1 MALKDR
7 VPMPQQDP
15 RLRITNFDEVALGY
29 TEEQALAEA
38 SRCLQCPNPTC
49 IQGCPV
55 GIDIKSFI
63 AFIQQGKFTQGYY
76 KIKEKN
82 NFPAMTGRVCPQE
95 TQCEASC
102 VLAKTGKPIAIGR
115 LERFLADHEM
125 YKPQQIET
133 EKKNG
138 VPVACVGTGPASLA
152 AAGDLA
158 KKGYEVHL
166 FEALHLP
173 GGVLSYG
180 IPEFRLPKKIVNHE
194 IMLLSDLGVFIH
206 TDVIV
211 GKTYTVQQ
219 LLREFKAMF
228 LGTGAG
234 APLLLGVPGENLNGI
249 LTANEFLIRV
259 NLMKAYRFPEFDTPI
274 KRGKNVVVVG
284 AGNVAMD
291 SARTARRLGANV
303 TIVYRRSRT
312 EMPARAEE
320 IHHAEE
326 EGIEMKLLTNPVA
339 FNGKNGWV
347 ESVEV
352 ISMELGAPDE
362 RGRRRPVPIKGSN
375 YIIPCDEVI
384 TAIGTTPNPILKY
397 SVPNLE
403 VTEHG
408 NIVVDDHCQ
417 TNIPNVFAGG
427 DIVTGAATVIE
438 ALGAGKKASLFMD
451 KAINGEIIS

>member
-102 VLAKTGKPIAIGR
+102 VLAKTEKPIAIGR

-274 KRGKNVVVVG
+274 KRGKEVVVVG

-291 SARTARRLGANV
+291 AARTAKRLGANV
-303 TIVYRRSRT
+303 TIVYRRSRA

-320 IHHAEE
+320 IEHAEE
-326 EGIEMKLLTNPVA
+326 EGIHMKLLTNPIA
-339 FNGKNGWV
+339 FHGKDGWV
-347 ESVEV
+347 QSAEV
-352 ISMELGAPDE
+352 ISMELGTPDE
-362 RGRRRPVPIKGSN
+362 RGRRRPIPIEGSN
-375 YIIPCDEVI
+375 HEIPCDQVI
-384 TAIGTTPNPILKY
+384 VAIGTTPNPILKH
-397 SVPNLE
+397 STPDLL
-403 VTEHG
+403 VTSHG
-408 NIVVDDHCQ
+408 NIVVDEHYQ
-417 TNIPNVFAGG
+417 TNIPGVFAGG
-427 DIVTGAATVIE
+427 DIVTGSATVIE
-438 ALGAGKKASLFMD
+438 ALGAGKRAAIYMD
-451 KAINGEIIS
+451 EFIRGA

>member
-1 MALKDR
+1 MASKDR
-7 VPMPQQDP
+7 VPMPEQDP
-15 RLRITNFDEVALGY
+15 RLRINNFDEVALGY
-29 TEEQALAEA
+29 TEEQALNEA

-63 AFIQQGKFTQGYY
+63 AFIQQAKFTEGYY

-82 NFPAMTGRVCPQE
+82 NFPAVTGRVCPQE

-138 VPVACVGTGPASLA
+138 VPVACIGTGPASLA
-152 AAGDLA
+152 AAGELA

-194 IMLLSDLGVFIH
+194 VMLLSDLGVFIH

-211 GKTYTVQQ
+211 GKTYTLRQ
-219 LLREFKAMF
+219 LLKDFKVMF

-274 KRGKNVVVVG
+274 KRGKEVVVVG

-291 SARTARRLGANV
+291 AARTAKRLGANV
-303 TIVYRRSRT
+303 TIVYRRSKA

-320 IHHAEE
+320 IEHAEE
-326 EGIEMKLLTNPVA
+326 EGIHMKLLTNPIA
-339 FNGKNGWV
+339 FHGKDGWV
-347 ESVEV
+347 QAAEV
-352 ISMELGAPDE
+352 ISMELGTPDQ
-362 RGRRRPVPIKGSN
+362 RGRRRPIPIEGSN
-375 YIIPCDEVI
+375 HEIPCDQVI
-384 TAIGTTPNPILKY
+384 VAIGTTPNPILKH
-397 SVPNLE
+397 STPDLL
-403 VTEHG
+403 VTPHG
-408 NIVVDDHCQ
+408 NIVVDEYYQ
-417 TNIPNVFAGG
+417 TNIPGVFAGG
-427 DIVTGAATVIE
+427 DIVTGSATVIE
-438 ALGAGKKASLFMD
+438 ALGAGKKAAIYMD
-451 KAINGEIIS
+451 KFIKGA

>member
-29 TEEQALAEA
+29 TEDQALTEA
-38 SRCLQCPNPTC
+38 SRCLQCSNPTC

-274 KRGKNVVVVG
+274 KRGKEVVVVG

-291 SARTARRLGANV
+291 AARTAKRLGANV
-303 TIVYRRSRT
+303 TIVYRRSRA

-320 IHHAEE
+320 IEHAEE
-326 EGIEMKLLTNPVA
+326 EGIHMKLLTNPIA
-339 FNGKNGWV
+339 FHGKDGWV
-347 ESVEV
+347 QSAEV
-352 ISMELGAPDE
+352 ISMELGTPDE
-362 RGRRRPVPIKGSN
+362 RGRRRPIPIEGSN
-375 YIIPCDEVI
+375 HEIPCDQVI
-384 TAIGTTPNPILKY
+384 VAIGTTPNPILKH
-397 SVPNLE
+397 STPDLL
-403 VTEHG
+403 VTSHG
-408 NIVVDDHCQ
+408 NIVVDEHYQ
-417 TNIPNVFAGG
+417 TNIPGVFAGG
-427 DIVTGAATVIE
+427 DIVTGSATVIE
-438 ALGAGKKASLFMD
+438 ALGAGKRAAIYMD
-451 KAINGEIIS
+451 EFIRGA

>member
-274 KRGKNVVVVG
+274 KRGKEVVVVG

-291 SARTARRLGANV
+291 AARTAKRLGANV
-303 TIVYRRSRT
+303 TIVYRRSRA

-320 IHHAEE
+320 IEHAEE
-326 EGIEMKLLTNPVA
+326 EGIHMKFLTNPIA
-339 FNGKNGWV
+339 FHGKDGWV
-347 ESVEV
+347 QAAEV
-352 ISMELGAPDE
+352 ISMELGTPDE
-362 RGRRRPVPIKGSN
+362 RGRRRPIPIEGSN
-375 YIIPCDEVI
+375 HEIPCDQVI
-384 TAIGTTPNPILKY
+384 VAIGTTPNPILKH
-397 SVPNLE
+397 STPDLL
-403 VTEHG
+403 VTSHG
-408 NIVVDDHCQ
+408 NIVVDEHYQ
-417 TNIPNVFAGG
+417 TNIPGVFAGG
-427 DIVTGAATVIE
+427 DIVTGSATVIE
-438 ALGAGKKASLFMD
+438 ALGAGKRAAIYMD
-451 KAINGEIIS
+451 EFIRGA

>member
-194 IMLLSDLGVFIH
+194 IMLLSELGVFIH

-274 KRGKNVVVVG
+274 KRGKEVVVVG

-291 SARTARRLGANV
+291 AARTAKRLGANV
-303 TIVYRRSRT
+303 TIVYRRSRA

-320 IHHAEE
+320 IEHAEE
-326 EGIEMKLLTNPVA
+326 EGIHMKLLTNPIA
-339 FNGKNGWV
+339 FHGKDGWV
-347 ESVEV
+347 QSAEV
-352 ISMELGAPDE
+352 ISMELGTPDE
-362 RGRRRPVPIKGSN
+362 RGRRRPIPIEGSN
-375 YIIPCDEVI
+375 HEIPCDQVI
-384 TAIGTTPNPILKY
+384 VAIGTTPNPILKH
-397 SVPNLE
+397 STPDLL
-403 VTEHG
+403 VTSHG
-408 NIVVDDHCQ
+408 NIVVDEHYQ
-417 TNIPNVFAGG
+417 TNIPGVFAGG
-427 DIVTGAATVIE
+427 DIVTGSATVIE
-438 ALGAGKKASLFMD
+438 ALGAGKRAAIYMD
-451 KAINGEIIS
+451 EFIRGA

>member
-211 GKTYTVQQ
+211 GKTYTIRQ
-219 LLREFKAMF
+219 LLKDFKAMF

-274 KRGKNVVVVG
+274 KRGKEVVVVG

-291 SARTARRLGANV
+291 AARTAKRLGANV
-303 TIVYRRSRT
+303 TIVYRRSRA

-320 IHHAEE
+320 IEHAEE
-326 EGIEMKLLTNPVA
+326 EGIHMKLLTNPIA
-339 FNGKNGWV
+339 FHGKDGWV
-347 ESVEV
+347 QSAEV
-352 ISMELGAPDE
+352 ISMELGTPDE
-362 RGRRRPVPIKGSN
+362 RGRRRPIPIEGSN
-375 YIIPCDEVI
+375 HEIPCDQVI
-384 TAIGTTPNPILKY
+384 VAIGTTPNPILKH
-397 SVPNLE
+397 STPDLL
-403 VTEHG
+403 VTSHG
-408 NIVVDDHCQ
+408 NIVVDEHYQ
-417 TNIPNVFAGG
+417 TNIPGVFAGG
-427 DIVTGAATVIE
+427 DIVTGSATVIE
-438 ALGAGKKASLFMD
+438 ALGAGKRAAIYMD
-451 KAINGEIIS
+451 EFIRGA

>member
-274 KRGKNVVVVG
+274 KRGKEVVVVG

-291 SARTARRLGANV
+291 AARTAKRLGANV
-303 TIVYRRSRT
+303 TIVYRRSRA

-320 IHHAEE
+320 IEHAEE
-326 EGIEMKLLTNPVA
+326 EGIHMKLLTNPIA
-339 FNGKNGWV
+339 FHGKDGWV
-347 ESVEV
+347 QSAEV
-352 ISMELGAPDE
+352 ISMELGTPDE
-362 RGRRRPVPIKGSN
+362 RGRRRPIPIEGSN
-375 YIIPCDEVI
+375 HEIPCDQVI
-384 TAIGTTPNPILKY
+384 VAIGTTPNPILKH
-397 SVPNLE
+397 STPDLL
-403 VTEHG
+403 VTSHG
-408 NIVVDDHCQ
+408 NIVVDEHYQ
-417 TNIPNVFAGG
+417 TNIPGVFAGG
-427 DIVTGAATVIE
+427 DIVTGSATVIE
-438 ALGAGKKASLFMD
+438 ALGAGKRAAIYMD
-451 KAINGEIIS
+451 EFIRGA

>member
-1 MALKDR
+1 MPLKDR
-7 VPMPQQDP
+7 IPMPEQDP
-15 RLRITNFDEVALGY
+15 KLRITNFDEVALGY
-29 TEEQALAEA
+29 TEEQALMEA

-55 GIDIKSFI
+55 NIDIK
-63 AFIQQGKFTQGYY
+63 AFIGLIQEGKFTEGYY

-102 VLAKTGKPIAIGR
+102 VLAKMGKPIAIGR

-133 EKKNG
+133 EKKNHI
-138 VPVACVGTGPASLA
+138 PVACVGTGPASLA
-152 AAGDLA
+152 AAADLA

-194 IMLLSDLGVFIH
+194 IMLLSDLDVFIH

-211 GKTYTVQQ
+211 GKTYTLQQ
-219 LLREFKAMF
+219 LRREFKSIF

-249 LTANEFLIRV
+249 FTANEFLIRV
-259 NLMKAYRFPEFDTPI
+259 NIMKAYRFPEFDTPI
-274 KRGKNVVVVG
+274 KKGKEVVVVG

-291 SARTARRLGANV
+291 AARTARRLGANV
-303 TIVYRRSRT
+303 TIVYRRSRA
-312 EMPARAEE
+312 EMPSRAEE
-320 IHHAEE
+320 VQHAEE
-326 EGIEMKLLTNPVA
+326 EGIHMKLLTNPVA
-339 FNGKNGWV
+339 FHGKDGWV
-347 ESVEV
+347 QSVEV
-352 ISMELGAPDE
+352 VSMQLGSPDE
-362 RGRRRPVPIKGSN
+362 RGRRKPIPIEGSN
-375 YIIPCDEVI
+375 YEIYCDQVI
-384 TAIGTTPNPILKY
+384 VAIGTTPNPILKY
-397 SVPNLE
+397 STPELLL
-403 VTEHG
+403 TPHG
-408 NIVVDDHCQ
+408 NIVVDEQYQ
-417 TNIPNVFAGG
+417 TNIPGVFAGG
-427 DIVTGAATVIE
+427 DIVTGSATVIE
-438 ALGAGKKASLFMD
+438 ALGAGKKAAIYID
-451 KAINGEIIS
+451 KFIKGA

>member
-274 KRGKNVVVVG
+274 KRGKEVVVVG

-291 SARTARRLGANV
+291 AARTAKRLGANV
-303 TIVYRRSRT
+303 TIVYRRSRA

-320 IHHAEE
+320 IEHAEE
-326 EGIEMKLLTNPVA
+326 EGIHMKLLTNPSA
-339 FNGKNGWV
+339 FHGKDGWV
-347 ESVEV
+347 QSAEV
-352 ISMELGAPDE
+352 ISMELGTPDE
-362 RGRRRPVPIKGSN
+362 RGRRRPIPIEGSN
-375 YIIPCDEVI
+375 HEIPCDQVI
-384 TAIGTTPNPILKY
+384 VAIGTTPNPILKH
-397 SVPNLE
+397 STPDLL
-403 VTEHG
+403 VTSHG
-408 NIVVDDHCQ
+408 NIVVDEHYQ
-417 TNIPNVFAGG
+417 TNIPGVFAGG
-427 DIVTGAATVIE
+427 DIVTGSATVIE
-438 ALGAGKKASLFMD
+438 ALGAGKRAAIYMD
-451 KAINGEIIS
+451 EFIRGA

>member
-274 KRGKNVVVVG
+274 KKGNEVVVVG

-291 SARTARRLGANV
+291 AARTARRLGANV
-303 TIVYRRSRT
+303 TIVYRRSRA

-320 IHHAEE
+320 VQHAEE
-326 EGIEMKLLTNPVA
+326 EGIHMKLLTNPIA
-339 FNGKNGWV
+339 FHGKDGWV
-347 ESVEV
+347 QSAEV
-352 ISMELGAPDE
+352 ISMELGTPDE
-362 RGRRRPVPIKGSN
+362 RGRRRPIPIEGSN
-375 YIIPCDEVI
+375 HEIPCDQVI
-384 TAIGTTPNPILKY
+384 VAIGTTPNPILKH
-397 SVPNLE
+397 STPDLL
-403 VTEHG
+403 VTSHG
-408 NIVVDDHCQ
+408 NIVVDEHYQ
-417 TNIPNVFAGG
+417 TNIPGVFAGG
-427 DIVTGAATVIE
+427 DIVTGSATVIE
-438 ALGAGKKASLFMD
+438 ALGAGKRAAIYMD
-451 KAINGEIIS
+451 EFIRGA